1 MMKEK
6 SKNWSSKYSEK
17 AEKADNESKIMTL
30 AANIEKDNEIA
41 YSLLEDIM
49 QSVNELY
56 DKIPTEKQIL
66 SAEIESKDNSH
77 STTLTSEQLKVINE
91 RENRANK
98 IYG

>member
-1 MMKEK
+1 MKEK
-6 SKNWSSKYSEK
+6 SKNWFKNYSEK

-30 AANIEKDNEIA
+30 AANMEKDNEIT
-41 YSLLEDIM
+41 YSLLEEIM

-66 SAEIESKDNSH
+66 SAKIESKDTS
-77 STTLTSEQLKVINE
+77 SSSTLTSEQLKEIEE
-91 RENRANK
+91 REKRTNQ